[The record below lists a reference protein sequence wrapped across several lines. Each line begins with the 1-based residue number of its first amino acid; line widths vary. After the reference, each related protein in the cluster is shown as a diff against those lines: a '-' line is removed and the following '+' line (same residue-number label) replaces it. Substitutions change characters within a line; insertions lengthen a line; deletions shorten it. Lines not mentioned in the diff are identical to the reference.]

1 MNNIGSIGIGT
12 YKDVTYSFDEWCVI
26 YVDAVSMT
34 ARIGSQEYSGFDSSH
49 GFVDESIWLFNRN
62 NADLDNTPAK
72 MKCSYCKIWDGSSL
86 LCDMVPVSY
95 IGGDGLLKCG
105 MYDNVRRRVFAN
117 VGTGDFVAGPLA

>member
-1 MNNIGSIGIGT
+1 MR
-12 YKDVTYSFDEWCVI
+12 YSAASLDGEV
-26 YVDAVSMT
+26 
-34 ARIGSQEYSGFDSSH
+34 RRSH
-49 GFVDESIWLFNRN
+49 LSRCDRVHKNIWLFNRN

-95 IGGDGLLKCG
+95 IDEDGMLKCG
-105 MYDNVRRRVFAN
+105 MYDNVRHRVFAN